1 MLTTKQLKNRETTI
15 LTPVS
20 HLARYCIQPG
30 REISR
35 YYMPQMQGRKN
46 HQGFCFSIFIREQ
59 HEDLIKQMKKNV
71 IHTLTHIHTLYCTA
85 YCRVMVTIMK
95 VWENSKWPEIHLP
108 SARVG
113 RCSL

>member
-59 HEDLIKQMKKNV
+59 HEDLIKQMKKMS
-71 IHTLTHIHTLYCTA
+71 Y
-85 YCRVMVTIMK
+85 
-95 VWENSKWPEIHLP
+95 IHLHTYIHFT
-108 SARVG
+108 ARLTAG
-113 RCSL
+113 LWLQS